1 MANTILAVMQ
11 KNQLDTGKIMQRA
24 MPDGV
29 PSTPSP
35 VPQNHTLGLGFILS

>member
-11 KNQLDTGKIMQRA
+11 KNQLDAGKIMPRS

-35 VPQNHTLGLGFILS
+35 APQKRTSGLAFILS